1 MLSPDKQLFQLHLSR
16 RGILGTLLFLMMVGF
31 AMRWYGVTERG
42 IISRDEAAYLF
53 SARGLQSRIEMVSIS
68 GIQQSPINKPL
79 TPDFEMIS
87 SNNVSGKPGYVAS
100 LWLIGFLKGS
110 WDYQM
115 LILLSVIAGTICIAG
130 TFWLAR
136 RAQFNQMQS
145 IIAALFSLT
154 SFTGLYF
161 SRIGYPHI
169 LLILVHTFAVGF
181 YLRSFV
187 NRSVYPSLLFSGMLW
202 GIGISMHMSLVLAMP
217 GLFITECYKYWKNP
231 NNRIVIVLR
240 NLSVIGIGVLVVL
253 IGWEILYQVSKEI
266 LGPGPGLISLSGS
279 FFGDIILHAKSGG
292 TSFTNGMFEQ
302 ILFYPLTLLGM
313 ENPVMSLLVLIGIIT
328 LWREKDNDDSLRI
341 LSLLFLSN
349 LVILILYPAILGRQV
364 APLVAIWPILAVKG
378 LWETIIFATN
388 RVDYNNKITHT
399 FIPTATIGMLMF
411 NLYWDWPLLSAG
423 SSGWHQA
430 AKWIQTNDDGNNRL
444 NIALEISDM
453 AILDY
458 YLPGCVTNLDR
469 IKSSDAP
476 EDTYWYLKGATD
488 HHISSWPKISAAL
501 VDGKDPVMI
510 FYDDWEN
517 LRPHRTIGGNWM
529 LIPWWRWSERPSS
542 FQLGLDDAVR
552 IYSVDNR

>member
-16 RGILGTLLFLMMVGF
+16 RGILGTVLFLMIVGF
-31 AMRWYGVTERG
+31 AMRWYGLPERG
-42 IISRDEAAYLF
+42 IIARDEAWHLF

-68 GIQQSPINKPL
+68 GIQQSPINNSL

-87 SNNVSGKPGYVAS
+87 SINVSGKPGYVAS

-115 LILLSVIAGTICIAG
+115 LILLSVIAGTLCIAG

-169 LLILVHTFAVGF
+169 LLILVHTFAIGF

-187 NRSVYPSLLFSGMLW
+187 NRPVYPSLLFSGMLW
-202 GIGISMHMSLVLAMP
+202 GIGISMHMSLLLAMP
-217 GLFITECYKYWKNP
+217 GLFITECYRYWKNP
-231 NNRIVIVLR
+231 NNRKVIVMMH
-240 NLSVIGIGVLVVL
+240 LSVIGIGVLVVL

-279 FFGDIILHAKSGG
+279 FFGDIMTHSKAGG
-292 TSFTNGMFEQ
+292 FSFNNGIFEQ
-302 ILFYPLTLLGM
+302 ILFYPLALLGM
-313 ENPVMSLLVLIGIIT
+313 ENPVMSLLMLIGIIT
-328 LWREKDNDDSLRI
+328 LWRGKDNDDFLRI
-341 LSLLFLSN
+341 LSILFLSN
-349 LVILILYPAILGRQV
+349 LVILILYPAQFGRQI
-364 APLVAIWPILAVKG
+364 APLVAIWPVLAVRG
-378 LWETIIFATN
+378 LWETIIFVVN
-388 RVDYNNKITHT
+388 RVRFKKKTTHT
-399 FIPTATIGMLMF
+399 FIPTAMIGMLMF

-430 AKWIQTNDDGNNRL
+430 AKWIQTNDVNNRL
-444 NIALEISDM
+444 NIALDISDM
-453 AILDY
+453 AIFDY
-458 YLPGCVTNLDR
+458 YLPGRLTNLDR
-469 IKSSDAP
+469 IKSSDTP
-476 EDTYWYLKGATD
+476 VDIYWYLKGQTD
-488 HHISSWPKISAAL
+488 HLSSSWPKISAAL
-501 VDGKDPVMI
+501 VNGQDPVMI

-542 FQLGLDDAVR
+542 FQVGLDDAVR
-552 IYSVDNR
+552 IYSVGNR